1 MAALWLEL
9 FNMQDAAVV
18 KVGVQLFLLPPPEV
32 TKSFVHGTKSS
43 STPPAILLPM
53 SIHPIEYRYGTKEM
67 KAIWEEDYRLRCLFR
82 VEAALAKAEEE
93 LGMIPAGAAAEIAA
107 AAESTRPERAKEI
120 EDEIGH
126 DMMATVLALAE
137 AEPQF
142 RGVDPSW
149 RHLQRHPGHRH
160 RPADQG
166 LSGYPG
172 AQAQEACSPSCWIRL
187 WPNKSL
193 VCAGRTHGQIAVP
206 TTYGLRFAI
215 WASEVGRHIER
226 LQQLRP
232 RAAVGKM
239 SGAVG
244 TQAAYG
250 ENGMQ
255 IQSLVMKHLGLN
267 EVDVSNQVV
276 QRDRHAEL
284 ICWMAL
290 VASTLDKIFVE
301 MRSLQRTEIAEVEE
315 GFGKK
320 QVGSSTMPHKR
331 NPIKSEQICGLSRI
345 VRAQIIPAFE
355 NIPLWDER
363 DLTNSSCERIVFPE
377 AFIFTDHLIT
387 LAARTLAGLRLRKE
401 NIERNL
407 TMLRGLN
414 MAENVMVE
422 LAKKGVGRQQAHEIM
437 RQCSMIAFEQKREL
451 ADVLLENKTVT
462 EHLTAQQISS
472 LLDPHQYIGTAVSQV
487 ERLYDKLHRLY
498 LD

>member
-1 MAALWLEL
+1 
-9 FNMQDAAVV
+9 
-18 KVGVQLFLLPPPEV
+18 
-32 TKSFVHGTKSS
+32 
-43 STPPAILLPM
+43 M
-53 SIHPIEYRYGTKEM
+53 SIHPIEFRYGTQEM
-67 KAIWEEDYRLRCLFR
+67 KAIWEEDFRLRCLFR
-82 VEAALAKAEEE
+82 VEAALSQAEEE
-93 LGMIPAGAAAEIAA
+93 LGMIPSGAAAEITK
-107 AAESTRPERAKEI
+107 AAETASPNRARQI

-126 DMMATVLALAE
+126 DMMAVVLAMAEECPRYGEWIHLGATSNDILDTATGLQIKASLDVLEPKLKQLLALLLDL
-137 AEPQF
+137 A
-142 RGVDPSW
+142 VK
-149 RHLQRHPGHRH
+149 
-160 RPADQG
+160 
-166 LSGYPG
+166 
-172 AQAQEACSPSCWIRL
+172 
-187 WPNKSL
+187 NKNL

-215 WASEVGRHIER
+215 WASEVARHMER
-226 LQQLRP
+226 LAQLRP
-232 RAAVGKM
+232 RAAVGKI

-250 ENGMQ
+250 PKGMEL
-255 IQSLVMKHLGLN
+255 QSRVMMHLGLV

-276 QRDRHAEL
+276 QRDRHAEM

-345 VRAQIIPAFE
+345 VRAQLIPAFE

-387 LAARTLAGLRLRKE
+387 LAIRTLRGLQLRPD

-407 TMLRGLN
+407 TMLHGLN

-422 LAKKGVGRQQAHEIM
+422 LAKKGAGRQQAHEIM
-437 RQCSMIAFEQKREL
+437 RQASMKAFEEKREL
-451 ADVLLENKTVT
+451 IDVLLENPTVT
-462 EHLTAQQISS
+462 SHLKPQEIRD
-472 LLDPHQYIGTAVSQV
+472 LLDPHLYIGTAVQQV
-487 ERLYDKLHRLY
+487 ERLNEKLQKMHLA
-498 LD
+498 

>member
-1 MAALWLEL
+1 
-9 FNMQDAAVV
+9 
-18 KVGVQLFLLPPPEV
+18 
-32 TKSFVHGTKSS
+32 
-43 STPPAILLPM
+43 M
-53 SIHPIEYRYGTKEM
+53 SIHPIEFRYGTQEM
-67 KAIWEEDYRLRCLFR
+67 KAIWEEDFRLRCLFR
-82 VEAALAKAEEE
+82 VEAALSQAEEE
-93 LGMIPAGAAAEIAA
+93 LGMIPSGAAAEITK
-107 AAESTRPERAKEI
+107 AAETASPNRARQI

-126 DMMATVLALAE
+126 DMMAVVLAMAEECPRFGEWIHLGATSNDILDTATGLQIKASLDVLEPKLKQLLALLLDL
-137 AEPQF
+137 AMK
-142 RGVDPSW
+142 
-149 RHLQRHPGHRH
+149 
-160 RPADQG
+160 
-166 LSGYPG
+166 
-172 AQAQEACSPSCWIRL
+172 
-187 WPNKSL
+187 NKNL

-215 WASEVGRHIER
+215 WASEVARHMER
-226 LQQLRP
+226 LAQLRP
-232 RAAVGKM
+232 RAAVGKI

-250 ENGMQ
+250 PKGMEL
-255 IQSLVMKHLGLN
+255 QSRVMKHLGLV

-276 QRDRHAEL
+276 QRDRHAEM

-345 VRAQIIPAFE
+345 VRAQVLPAFE

-363 DLTNSSCERIVFPE
+363 DLTNSSCERIIFPE

-387 LAARTLAGLRLRKE
+387 LALRTLRGLQLRPD

-407 TMLRGLN
+407 TMLHGLN

-422 LAKKGVGRQQAHEIM
+422 LARKGAGRQQAHEIM
-437 RQCSMIAFEQKREL
+437 RQASMKAFEEKREL
-451 ADVLLENKTVT
+451 IDVLLENPAVT
-462 EHLTAQQISS
+462 GHLKPQEIRD
-472 LLDPHQYIGTAVSQV
+472 LLDPHLYIGTAVQQV
-487 ERLYDKLHRLY
+487 ERLNEKLQKMY
-498 LD
+498 LA

>member
-1 MAALWLEL
+1 MA
-9 FNMQDAAVV
+9 
-18 KVGVQLFLLPPPEV
+18 
-32 TKSFVHGTKSS
+32 
-43 STPPAILLPM
+43 
-53 SIHPIEYRYGTKEM
+53 IHPIDFRYGTPEM
-67 KAIWEEDYRLRCLFR
+67 KQIWEEDYRLKCLFK

-93 LGMIPAGAAAEIAA
+93 VGLIPKGAADAIACA
-107 AAESTRPERAKEI
+107 ASAASPERAKQI

-126 DMMATVLALAE
+126 DMMAVVLAMAE
-137 AEPQF
+137 VCPNFGEWIHLGATSNDILDTATGLQIKASLDIVEP
-142 RGVDPSW
+142 RLL
-149 RHLQRHPGHRH
+149 RL
-160 RPADQG
+160 
-166 LSGYPG
+166 LSILLDM
-172 AQAQEACSPSCWIRL
+172 AMK
-187 WPNKSL
+187 NKSL

-215 WASEVGRHIER
+215 WASEIARHIDR

-232 RAAVGKM
+232 RVEVGKM

-250 ENGMQ
+250 PHGTEIQRKAMEN
-255 IQSLVMKHLGLN
+255 LGLN
-267 EVDVSNQVV
+267 EVDVSNQVI
-276 QRDRHAEL
+276 QRDRHAEM

-301 MRSLQRTEIAEVEE
+301 IRTLQRTEIAEVEE

-345 VRAQIIPAFE
+345 VRAQVLPAFE

-363 DLTNSSCERIVFPE
+363 DLTNSSCERVEFPE
-377 AFIFTDHLIT
+377 AFVLTDHLIT
-387 LAARTLAGLRLRKE
+387 LASRVLSNLRLRHE

-407 TMLRGLN
+407 NLLHGLN

-437 RQCSMIAFEQKREL
+437 RQASMKAFEEKREL
-451 ADVLLENKTVT
+451 ADVLLDQRVVT
-462 EHLTAQQISS
+462 EHLSPEEIRN
-472 LLDPHQYIGTAVSQV
+472 LLDPHKYIGTAVEQV
-487 ERLYDKLHRLY
+487 ERLNSKLQRY
-498 LD
+498 LK

>member
-1 MAALWLEL
+1 
-9 FNMQDAAVV
+9 
-18 KVGVQLFLLPPPEV
+18 
-32 TKSFVHGTKSS
+32 
-43 STPPAILLPM
+43 M
-53 SIHPIEYRYGTKEM
+53 SIHPMEFRYGTREM
-67 KAIWEEDYRLRCLFR
+67 KAIWEEDFRLRCLFR
-82 VEAALAKAEEE
+82 VEAALAQAEEE
-93 LGMIPAGAAAEIAA
+93 LGMIPPGAAEEIAR
-107 AAESTRPERAKEI
+107 AAEVTRPQRAKEI

-137 AEPQF
+137 ESPRF
-142 RGVDPSW
+142 GEW
-149 RHLQRHPGHRH
+149 IHLG
-160 RPADQG
+160 ATSNDILDTATG
-166 LSGYPG
+166 LQIKASLEILEEKLKKML
-172 AQAQEACSPSCWIRL
+172 ALLLDLAMQNR
-187 WPNKSL
+187 NL

-215 WASEVGRHIER
+215 WASEVGRHIQR
-226 LQQLRP
+226 LVELRP

-250 ENGMQ
+250 RFGME
-255 IQSLVMKHLGLN
+255 IQERVMSHLELF

-276 QRDRHAEL
+276 QRDRHAEMV
-284 ICWMAL
+284 CWMAL
-290 VASTLDKIFVE
+290 VASTLDKIFIE
-301 MRSLQRTEIAEVEE
+301 MRTLQRTEIAEVEE

-331 NPIKSEQICGLSRI
+331 NPIKSEQICGLARV
-345 VRAQIIPAFE
+345 VRAQLIPAFE

-363 DLTNSSCERIVFPE
+363 DLTNSSCERVVFPE
-377 AFIFTDHLIT
+377 AFIFTDHI
-387 LAARTLAGLRLRKE
+387 LALAVRTLGNMRLRPD

-407 TMLRGLN
+407 MLLHGLN

-437 RQCSMIAFEQKREL
+437 RQSSMIAFEEKREL
-451 ADVLLENKTVT
+451 ADVLLESSLVT
-462 EHLTAQQISS
+462 QHLTAQQISS

-487 ERLYDKLHRLY
+487 ERLYQKLHRLY

>member
-1 MAALWLEL
+1 
-9 FNMQDAAVV
+9 
-18 KVGVQLFLLPPPEV
+18 
-32 TKSFVHGTKSS
+32 
-43 STPPAILLPM
+43 
-53 SIHPIEYRYGTKEM
+53 M

-82 VEAALAKAEEE
+82 VEAALAWAEEE
-93 LGMIPAGAAAEIAA
+93 LGMIPQGAAAEIAA
-107 AAESTRPERAKEI
+107 AAEAALPERAKQI

-126 DMMATVLALAE
+126 DMMAVVLAMAEVCPRFGEWIHLGATSNDILDTATGLQIKASLDILEPKLKKLLALLLDL
-137 AEPQF
+137 A
-142 RGVDPSW
+142 
-149 RHLQRHPGHRH
+149 
-160 RPADQG
+160 
-166 LSGYPG
+166 
-172 AQAQEACSPSCWIRL
+172 IK
-187 WPNKSL
+187 NKNL

-215 WASEVGRHIER
+215 WASEIARHIER
-226 LQQLRP
+226 LEQMRP
-232 RAAVGKM
+232 RAAVGKV

-250 ENGMQ
+250 QKGMELQ
-255 IQSLVMKHLGLN
+255 NLVMRHLDLGG
-267 EVDVSNQVV
+267 VDVSNQVV
-276 QRDRHAEL
+276 QRDRHAEMV
-284 ICWMAL
+284 CWMAL

-315 GFGKK
+315 GFGNK

-345 VRAQIIPAFE
+345 VRAQLLPAFE

-363 DLTNSSCERIVFPE
+363 DLTNSSCERVVFPE
-377 AFIFTDHLIT
+377 AFVFTDHLISLST
-387 LAARTLAGLRLRKE
+387 RTLSGLRLRPE

-437 RQCSMIAFEQKREL
+437 RQASMQAFESRREL
-451 ADVLLENKTVT
+451 AEVLLENDQVT
-462 EHLTAQQISS
+462 GHLRPEEIRA

-487 ERLYDKLHRLY
+487 ERLNEKLQKLY
-498 LD
+498 LAGKETGR